1 MNEVIDKTVEKM
13 KKAIENMEG
22 RFLNVRAGRANPRIL
37 DNVMVKYYGI
47 ETPLIQLAN
56 ISVPEAREIVIKPFD
71 KSCIQDIERGIYEAN
86 VGLTPNNNG
95 ETIILVIPQLTE
107 ERRKEFV
114 KDVKSYAEEAR
125 IALRNIRQDSN
136 NEIKRLE
143 LPEDEEKRG
152 MDRVQDLIN
161 EYNKKI
167 DELLEKKEKE
177 LMTV

>member
-1 MNEVIDKTVEKM
+1 MNEVIDKTIDKM
-13 KKAIENMEG
+13 KKAIESLEG
-22 RFLNVRAGRANPRIL
+22 RFLSVRAGRANPRIL

-56 ISVPEAREIVIKPFD
+56 ISIPEAREILIKPFD
-71 KSCIQDIERGIYEAN
+71 KSCIPDIERGIYEAN

-95 ETIILVIPQLTE
+95 ETIMLVIPQLTE

-114 KDVKSYAEEAR
+114 KDVKSFAEDAR

-143 LPEDEEKRG
+143 LSIDEEKRG
-152 MDRVQDLIN
+152 IDRVQDLIN

-167 DELLEKKEKE
+167 DEALEKKEKE

>member
-1 MNEVIDKTVEKM
+1 M
-13 KKAIENMEG
+13 
-22 RFLNVRAGRANPRIL
+22 
-37 DNVMVKYYGI
+37 
-47 ETPLIQLAN
+47 
-56 ISVPEAREIVIKPFD
+56 
-71 KSCIQDIERGIYEAN
+71 
-86 VGLTPNNNG
+86 
-95 ETIILVIPQLTE
+95 LVIPQLTE

-114 KDVKSYAEEAR
+114 KDVKTYAEDAR

-152 MDRVQDLIN
+152 IDRVQDLIN

>member
-1 MNEVIDKTVEKM
+1 MNEVIDKTIEKM

-107 ERRKEFV
+107 ERRKEYV

-143 LPEDEEKRG
+143 LSIDEEKRG
-152 MDRVQDLIN
+152 MDSVQDLIN